1 MTLDVDAKW
10 QKGVNSQKG
19 GFAIKKNTATEC
31 NKILANT
38 LVSVNQQNFNMLQ
51 LLYKLIN
58 TTELRNSFI
67 SVSNI

>member
-31 NKILANT
+31 
-38 LVSVNQQNFNMLQ
+38 
-51 LLYKLIN
+51 
-58 TTELRNSFI
+58 
-67 SVSNI
+67 